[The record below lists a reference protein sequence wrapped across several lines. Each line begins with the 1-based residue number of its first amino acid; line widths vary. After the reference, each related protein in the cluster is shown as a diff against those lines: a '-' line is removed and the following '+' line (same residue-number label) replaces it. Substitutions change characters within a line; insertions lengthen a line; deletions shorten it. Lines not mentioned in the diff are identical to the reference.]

1 MNGKTSQLDSSASG
15 GSADA
20 QVSIT
25 WVVGD
30 EEVTDL
36 QDSRQLPSP
45 IEEKAVLRA
54 AVGKAGKVCR
64 LLT

>member
-1 MNGKTSQLDSSASG
+1 M
-15 GSADA
+15 
-20 QVSIT
+20 
-25 WVVGD
+25 VGD